1 MSRGLNDPGINPS
14 FSGYMEQLNE
24 KVQNERDNNFS
35 IWKAAAQKSRDEKIK
50 ASEKRVQERIEAIER
65 EEAEALK
72 KDYNID
78 SKKIEDAYKELAQSL
93 ETSTE
98 RQIIATIV

>member
-1 MSRGLNDPGINPS
+1 MSRGLDDPGLNPNMS
-14 FSGYMEQLNE
+14 DFMRELNE
-24 KVQNERDNNFS
+24 KAQNERDNNFA
-35 IWKAAAQKSRDEKIK
+35 IWKAVAQKSRDEKIK

-78 SKKIEDAYKELAQSL
+78 SQKINDAYKALAQSL

-98 RQIIATIV
+98 QQIIATIV